1 MLFAFAAAPGKIAED
16 GSGNHSPFTD
26 ALLKQLVV
34 PSIEIHEMFRLV
46 RVDVVKQTERRQV
59 PWVND
64 SLLGQIY
71 LVGDQK
77 PTANQE
83 VVPKRAQ

>member
-1 MLFAFAAAPGKIAED
+1 
-16 GSGNHSPFTD
+16 
-26 ALLKQLVV
+26 
-34 PSIEIHEMFRLV
+34 MFRLV
-46 RVDVVKQTERRQV
+46 RVDVVRETERRQV

-83 VVPKRAQ
+83 GVPKRAQ